1 MGFLLLTALVF
12 WAMQFGF
19 CHCRRMVPRF
29 IPPCLVLGLFLWM
42 EAGCKP
48 GPDSGIRTA
57 FEIALIGACAAGIAL
72 GWAAYRVKKRFN

>member
-12 WAMQFGF
+12 GAMQFGC
-19 CHCRRMVPRF
+19 CHCRRTVPRF

-42 EAGCKP
+42 EAGYQP

-57 FEIALIGACAAGIAL
+57 FEIVLIGACAVGIAL
-72 GWAAYRVKKRFN
+72 GWAAYGVKNRSN